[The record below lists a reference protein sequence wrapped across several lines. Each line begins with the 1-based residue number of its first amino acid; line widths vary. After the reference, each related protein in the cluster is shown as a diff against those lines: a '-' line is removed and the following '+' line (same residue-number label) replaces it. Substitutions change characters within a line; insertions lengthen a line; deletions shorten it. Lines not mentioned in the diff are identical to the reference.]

1 MILKVRVIPNAKRT
15 EIVGRLG
22 SILRVKLSAPNI
34 ENKAN
39 KQLIKF
45 LAEFFEVKQS
55 GVFLR
60 RGQRGREK
68 IVEIVGA
75 PEEHLR
81 QILESI
87 P

>member
-1 MILKVRVIPNAKRT
+1 MIVKVRVIPNAKTT

-22 SILRVKLSAPNI
+22 SILRVKLQAPNI

-39 KQLIKF
+39 NLLVRF
-45 LAEFFEVKQS
+45 LAEFFEVRRSK
-55 GVFLR
+55 VFLR

-68 IVEIVGA
+68 IVEIEGR
-75 PEEHLR
+75 PEEELK